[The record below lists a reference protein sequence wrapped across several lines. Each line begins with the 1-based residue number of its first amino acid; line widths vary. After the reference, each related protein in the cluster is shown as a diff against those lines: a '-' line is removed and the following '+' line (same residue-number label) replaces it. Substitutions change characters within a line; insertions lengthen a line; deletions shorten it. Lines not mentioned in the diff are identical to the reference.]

1 MILTPK
7 KKKKYNLVYNN
18 RFAILTR
25 IVNLMQ
31 KFSLSLY
38 IYQEWKKGPYY
49 SYFIYFLFLKRNHF
63 YY

>member
-1 MILTPK
+1 MILTP

-38 IYQEWKKGPYY
+38 ISRMEKR
-49 SYFIYFLFLKRNHF
+49 SILFLFYLFLIFKT
-63 YY
+63 

>member
-1 MILTPK
+1 MVQSNMILTP

-38 IYQEWKKGPYY
+38 ISRMEKR
-49 SYFIYFLFLKRNHF
+49 SILFLFYLFLIFKT
-63 YY
+63 